1 MKNFNLCIFV
11 FLFSLNLL
19 ASEDIKVNDPAKTFK
34 LLTQEGTYFDLTSR
48 KGSWTVL
55 YFFPKAETPGCT
67 KQACAFRDNIK
78 KIRDMN
84 ADVYGIS
91 TNSVKEQAEF
101 QKNHH
106 LNFILLADDKAEV
119 SKYYG
124 TKMPLLN
131 YAKRWTYI
139 IDPDLIIRDV
149 SKDVDP
155 ILDAARVAKRI
166 EELQKIKR

>member
-1 MKNFNLCIFV
+1 MKKINLFAVV
-11 FLFSLNLL
+11 FLFSMNLF
-19 ASEDIKVNDPAKTFK
+19 ASVDIKVNDPAKPFK
-34 LLTQEGTYFDLTSR
+34 LSNQEGKDFYLTSR

-55 YFFPKAETPGCT
+55 YFFPKAETPGCN

-101 QKNHH
+101 SKNHH
-106 LNFILLADDKAEV
+106 LNFILLADENAEV
-119 SKYYG
+119 AKDYG
-124 TKMPLLN
+124 TKMPLVN

-149 SKDVDP
+149 SRDVDP

-166 EELQKIKR
+166 EELQEIKK

>member
-1 MKNFNLCIFV
+1 MKKFNLLALV
-11 FLFSLNLL
+11 LLFSLNLF
-19 ASEDIKVNDPAKTFK
+19 ASVDLKVNDPAKPFK
-34 LLTQEGTYFDLTSR
+34 LSNQEGKDFDLTSR

-78 KIRDMN
+78 KIRKMN

-101 QKNHH
+101 ARNHQ
-106 LNFILLADDKAEV
+106 LNFILLADENAEV
-119 SKYYG
+119 AKLYG
-124 TKMPLLN
+124 TKMPLVN
-131 YAKRWTYI
+131 YVKRWTYI
-139 IDPDLIIRDV
+139 IDPNLIIRDI
-149 SKDVDP
+149 SRDVDP

-166 EELQKIKR
+166 EELQKIKK